1 MVSFFYKSKKLRVR
15 VAALI
20 LNEKKE
26 ILFVRQMK
34 NKKDYWLLPGGGVEF
49 GESVT
54 EALAREL
61 MEELGIEIEEP
72 KFILLNENIDPKGK
86 KHLIQLV
93 FSVKIKGSEPKLSLK
108 EKVVLEYKYFSVAEL
123 ENLEIRPDIKSY
135 LLENRDWQESVYIKS
150 KWISE

>member
-20 LNEKKE
+20 QNEKQE

-49 GESVT
+49 GESMAD
-54 EALAREL
+54 ALSREL

-93 FSVKIKGSEPKLSLK
+93 FSTKIKSGQPKISSS
-108 EKVVLEYKYFSVAEL
+108 EKVVLEYKYLSLKEL
-123 ENLEIRPDIKSY
+123 ENIEIRPDIKTY
-135 LLENRDWQESVYIKS
+135 LQENEEWKESVYIKS